1 MNQNKPIDPTEYPK
15 YVQYIQL
22 KQEATIEL
30 FGKRS
35 ELLKLKHQGCNL
47 HEVTRQLDENQL
59 MFLQVGIVLDTSYE
73 VPVFYPEDWDS
84 SELWGE
90 SDKKTGL

>member
-1 MNQNKPIDPTEYPK
+1 MNQNNPIDPIEYPK
-15 YVQYIQL
+15 YVQYLQL
-22 KQEATIEL
+22 KQEATNEL
-30 FGKRS
+30 LGKRS
-35 ELLKLKHQGCNL
+35 ELLKLKHQGNNL
-47 HEVTRQLDENQL
+47 HEITRQLDENQL

-84 SELWGE
+84 SDLWEE

>member
-1 MNQNKPIDPTEYPK
+1 MNQNNPIDPIEYPK

-22 KQEATIEL
+22 KQEVTNEL
-30 FGKRS
+30 LGKRK

-47 HEVTRQLDENQL
+47 DEVTRQLDENQL

>member
-1 MNQNKPIDPTEYPK
+1 MNQNKHIDPSEYPK
-15 YVQYIQL
+15 YVQYLQL
-22 KQEATIEL
+22 KQEVTNEL
-30 FGKRS
+30 LGKRK

-47 HEVTRQLDENQL
+47 DEVTRQLDENQL

>member
-15 YVQYIQL
+15 YVQYIQ
-22 KQEATIEL
+22 
-30 FGKRS
+30 
-35 ELLKLKHQGCNL
+35 LKHQGCNL